1 MTFFHVLRKSLW
13 GLGYLLHGIE
23 QCRRK
28 RDMLNYKGRL
38 SHHFSKEKLVYALV
52 SLGFLQSAW
61 HSTKCGQMSRMSS
74 CVILFVSGRNF

>member
-1 MTFFHVLRKSLW
+1 MTFLCFKKKSL

-28 RDMLNYKGRL
+28 GGMLNYRGRL
-38 SHHFSKEKLVYALV
+38 SHHFSEEKLVYALV

-61 HSTKCGQMSRMSS
+61 HSTKCGQMSV
-74 CVILFVSGRNF
+74 CPHV